1 MRRPDII
8 VSRDASGGPTNRFI
22 PHTGDSAPMRV
33 YVVDNGGQWT
43 HREWRV
49 LKYLKVETKI
59 IPNTTPFD
67 QIGQVDALVLS
78 GGAPDVASEAGRMGN
93 NGKYLDRAEFPILG
107 ICAGMQFMA
116 THFGGTTGPAVRA
129 EFGRTRLYVDV
140 EDQLFQGVPREF
152 DVWESHNDEVKVV
165 PEGFQVLAHSDT
177 CQVEAMRSLERPLYA
192 VQFHPEVE
200 NTENGVDIFRNFLRA
215 VEEWHR

>member
-1 MRRPDII
+1 
-8 VSRDASGGPTNRFI
+8 
-22 PHTGDSAPMRV
+22 MRV

-49 LKYLKVETKI
+49 LKYLKVETRI

-67 QIGQVDALVLS
+67 QMGQVDALVLS

-93 NGKYLDRAEFPILG
+93 NGEYIDKADFPILG

-116 THFGGTTGPAVRA
+116 THFGGSTGPAVRA
-129 EFGRTRLYVDV
+129 EFGRTRLYVDE
-140 EDQLFQGVPREF
+140 EDQLFRGVPREF
-152 DVWESHNDEVKVV
+152 DVWESHNDEVKTV
-165 PEGFQVLAHSDT
+165 PEGFEVLAHSDT
-177 CQVEAMRSLERPLYA
+177 CRVEAMCSSKRPLYA

-200 NTENGVDIFRNFLRA
+200 NTDHGMDIFRNFLRA

>member
-1 MRRPDII
+1 
-8 VSRDASGGPTNRFI
+8 
-22 PHTGDSAPMRV
+22 MRV

-93 NGKYLDRAEFPILG
+93 NGEYLDQAEYPILG

-116 THFGGTTGPAVRA
+116 THFGGSTGPAVRA

-165 PEGFQVLAHSDT
+165 PKDFEVLAHSDT
-177 CQVEAMRSLERPLYA
+177 CKVEAMRSLERPLYA

-200 NTENGVDIFRNFLRA
+200 NTDHGMDIFRNFLRA